1 LASEVRALS
10 KCKTAKDVGMLFL
23 KKGFEKAKK
32 LRNREESCDKRP
44 LGFEAIE

>member
-1 LASEVRALS
+1 MWERSSLKEAL
-10 KCKTAKDVGMLFL
+10 
-23 KKGFEKAKK
+23 EKAKK